1 MSIMERLLRYATTY
15 IQFAG
20 VEILKIE
27 IIELI
32 NCLFQGV
39 RYTAVEGMV
48 SEVKQPIFE
57 ANCKVLLCEFHVQKN
72 MTSNLHIAGEPR
84 ADC

>member
-1 MSIMERLLRYATTY
+1 MERLLRYATTY

-48 SEVKQPIFE
+48 SEVKQQIFE
-57 ANCKVLLCEFHVQKN
+57 ANCNVLLCEFHVQRY
-72 MTSNLHIAGEPR
+72 MALNLHIAGEPR